1 VKKRVFVLACL
12 LGALFSSFVRAEDRN
27 SGLGESSLDSKI
39 SPFSNSKSPS
49 GGIRGL
55 NDPKKRR
62 YRRRLAS
69 VKEKRRALWFFGAN
83 IKFDGPFAKVA
94 YNAKLSRGLGY
105 SGGLSGYYQTPF
117 FRMGIGSSYQYFRL
131 GRTIDG
137 GGIYVDATNAQFTQT
152 IRYIGV
158 GTQAQFLV
166 EQGGGF
172 KNSSDPSIWGDIGT
186 EILFPISANQ
196 TSELSE
202 ALQIK
207 ADKLWLLLVGGTL
220 DFEVQQNVLIKAAF
234 HLFYNLPSSSEGRL
248 FGLRAQIAFDL
259 GLL

>member
-1 VKKRVFVLACL
+1 
-12 LGALFSSFVRAEDRN
+12 LGS
-27 SGLGESSLDSKI
+27 GESSLDAKN
-39 SPFSNSKSPS
+39 SPASNPKRPS

-62 YRRRLAS
+62 YSRRPAS
-69 VKEKRRALWFFGAN
+69 EKGERRALWFLGAN

-94 YNAKLSRGLGY
+94 YNDKLSRGLGY

-117 FRMGIGSSYQYFRL
+117 FRMGIESSYQYFRL
-131 GRTIDG
+131 GRTIEG
-137 GGIYVDATNAQFTQT
+137 GGNYVDSTNAQFTQT
-152 IRYIGV
+152 VKYIGV

-166 EQGGGF
+166 EKGGGF

-186 EILFPISANQ
+186 EILFPISADQ
-196 TSELSE
+196 TSELSG
-202 ALQIK
+202 ALQIQ

-220 DFEVQQNVLIKAAF
+220 DFEVQENVLIKAAF

-248 FGLRAQIAFDL
+248 FGVRAQIAFDL